1 MNLRIICRV
10 LGFILVVFSLSMLT
24 MLPFAL
30 WYREVHSLIALLE
43 SMGIGLM
50 LAAIL
55 YLIGRSAKGDIF
67 RREAVAVVSISWI
80 LVAALGA
87 LPFVA
92 GGMTNNYTDAY
103 FEAMSGLTTT
113 GSTTLTFVEG
123 QPRALLF
130 WRSFLHFIGGLG
142 IVVFFVAVLP
152 LLGVGAK
159 TLFKQEATGPVPE
172 GLTPRIKDTALGLCK
187 IYIGLNLLQFVV
199 LMICGMSF
207 FDALN
212 HAMATMATGGFSTRN
227 SSIAHYTPLIEW
239 VCVIFMFLA
248 GTNFSLH
255 LRALKGDWRCY
266 WRSHEFRLYAG
277 IVLIV
282 SLFFIIILHM
292 SATTAVSH
300 PGELAVRDSFFT
312 TLTIMTTTGFGT
324 VDYDQWPNV
333 CRMVIL
339 LLMFAGGMAGSTA
352 GGIKL
357 IRFLILWKIG
367 RFHLAREASPHRV
380 RTIKVDGRPLEL
392 AAQRDT
398 LVFFFFYMATFTIGC
413 VLVCMLMPNQSL
425 VSSVTAVVA
434 CLNNIGPGLEA
445 VGPMM
450 NFSTQSSAAKW
461 VLSGLMLLG
470 RLELFVVL
478 MILSPNFWRA
488 R

>member
-1 MNLRIICRV
+1 
-10 LGFILVVFSLSMLT
+10 
-24 MLPFAL
+24 
-30 WYREVHSLIALLE
+30 
-43 SMGIGLM
+43 
-50 LAAIL
+50 
-55 YLIGRSAKGDIF
+55 
-67 RREAVAVVSISWI
+67 
-80 LVAALGA
+80 
-87 LPFVA
+87 
-92 GGMTNNYTDAY
+92 
-103 FEAMSGLTTT
+103 
-113 GSTTLTFVEG
+113 
-123 QPRALLF
+123 
-130 WRSFLHFIGGLG
+130 
-142 IVVFFVAVLP
+142 
-152 LLGVGAK
+152 
-159 TLFKQEATGPVPE
+159 
-172 GLTPRIKDTALGLCK
+172 
-187 IYIGLNLLQFVV
+187 
-199 LMICGMSF
+199 MICGMSF